1 MAAGVK
7 SLAVN
12 RKARYLYAVQETLEC
27 GLELRGTEVK
37 SMKSSRFSFTDSYA
51 TIESGELW
59 LVGFH
64 ISPYDFGN
72 LMNHDPDRRRKLL
85 VHRQEIKRLKRQ
97 VAEKGLTLIPMKFY
111 LKRGLVKC
119 ELGVCKGKQL
129 HDRRA
134 DIKKKDLRR
143 DVERELRHSFRK

>member
-1 MAAGVK
+1 MGTGVK